1 MQKFLTCKKTY
12 NLKHEVHKIQKISKE
27 CSKKLV
33 YFQANLKDHYIKR
46 NA

>member
-12 NLKHEVHKIQKISKE
+12 NLKQEVHKIKKINKE
-27 CSKKLV
+27 CLKNLV
-33 YFQANLKDHYIKR
+33 YFQANSKDHYIKR